1 MNDVRVTAV
10 TVGDKL
16 DQERS
21 LVRVDP
27 LLRKLGRL
35 VDGND
40 VHTVHLDTRDEITT
54 GVVLRVRRAALCR
67 GTHSVFVVFANE
79 DARKVP

>member
-10 TVGDKL
+10 TVGDEL
-16 DQERS
+16 DQERT

-40 VHTVHLDTRDEITT
+40 VHTVHLNARNQVATS
-54 GVVLRVRRAALCR
+54 VVLGV
-67 GTHSVFVVFANE
+67 G
-79 DARKVP
+79 